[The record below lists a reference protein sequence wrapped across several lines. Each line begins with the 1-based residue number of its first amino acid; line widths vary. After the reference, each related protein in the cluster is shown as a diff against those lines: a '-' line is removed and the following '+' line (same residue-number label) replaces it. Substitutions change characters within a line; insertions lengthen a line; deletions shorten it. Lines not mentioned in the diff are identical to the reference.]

1 MATTI
6 GSLDLNAFSDLY
18 SDSTQYFWFESN
30 ATATYGAGAH
40 VTLVPDTTFI
50 SNPTGQNIL
59 MNTDG
64 FSIRNG
70 LLPMMT
76 LDNDSLDFNVVDTT
90 AGTYVTTATFSS
102 TGAQIGQS
110 SATHSIIDEKGQRF
124 YATDGITQLANIG
137 YDIGTSQS
145 GTSTAPYYTFGVRGT
160 TTTAYS
166 SSFTY
171 NIGDMCVYDE
181 KVYVCKYGITTP
193 ESWNADH
200 WVYYIGNYSHADGYY
215 ITASGYTS
223 HAEGS
228 NTTAIAVASHAEGRN
243 TTASGDASHAE
254 GRNTTASSIHS
265 HAEGY
270 YTTASGNQS
279 HAEGYLT
286 TASDS
291 CSHAEGVVATASG
304 DASHAEGRSTTA
316 SGDASHAQ
324 NQNTIA
330 SKNAQ
335 TSLGTYN
342 KEDTSSTTTHPSG
355 TASYGQYAVIIG
367 NGTSNTARSNA
378 LTVDWNGNVIGQ
390 AMAGI
395 IQMFAGSTP
404 PTGWLVCD
412 GTSYLRSDYPTL
424 FEALGGTSSPWGLPD
439 STHFNVP
446 DLRGRAPIGTNTA
459 LNNANTSARLIGD
472 TGGNEDLIIPYH
484 NHSVNSV
491 SIGSSGGHSHTITNK
506 YTSGQLA
513 SGSNAP
519 RFRTDGNTNTTNFSS
534 IASNTG
540 THTHSVPSHN
550 TNYAGT
556 SGNEVGANMM
566 PYAVVNFIICTGKAY

>member
-243 TTASGDASHAE
+243 T
-254 GRNTTASSIHS
+254 
-265 HAEGY
+265 
-270 YTTASGNQS
+270 
-279 HAEGYLT
+279 
-286 TASDS
+286 
-291 CSHAEGVVATASG
+291 TASG